1 MRGQKG
7 SVRSQPGDGFM
18 NIAINTQ
25 EHLVR
30 VSLRGPCT
38 ICEAAELR
46 RALSPLSGETTAIM
60 VELDGITELDSAGLQ
75 ALLSLRQDCS
85 TVLFCYA
92 NGVVART
99 VEQLD
104 MHQQFY
110 QDH

>member
-1 MRGQKG
+1 
-7 SVRSQPGDGFM
+7 M

-38 ICEAAELR
+38 ICEAADLR
-46 RALSPLSGETTAIM
+46 RALSPLCGETTAIM
-60 VELDGITELDSAGLQ
+60 VELDGVTELDSAGLQ
-75 ALLSLRQDCS
+75 VLLSLRQSCP

-92 NGVVART
+92 NGVVQRA

-104 MHQQFY
+104 LQQQFH